1 MVRIAEI
8 LSVVLERWLSGQKR
22 RLGKSK
28 VGLNPAHEFE
38 SHSLRIMKTII
49 IKKTNPA
56 FIERVKNQ
64 KAEAKIR
71 HEETFT
77 KVPPIHWE
85 ILRYHNHHTK
95 DETIAAYPEYKEF
108 IGTIR

>member
-1 MVRIAEI
+1 MRTITITYPDGKKITNEI
-8 LSVVLERWLSGQKR
+8 SEEKARSI
-22 RLGKSK
+22 
-28 VGLNPAHEFE
+28 E
-38 SHSLRIMKTII
+38 SF
-49 IKKTNPA
+49 IKKSR
-56 FIERVKNQ
+56 ERKE
-64 KAEAKIR
+64 KLM
-71 HEETFT
+71 EETFT